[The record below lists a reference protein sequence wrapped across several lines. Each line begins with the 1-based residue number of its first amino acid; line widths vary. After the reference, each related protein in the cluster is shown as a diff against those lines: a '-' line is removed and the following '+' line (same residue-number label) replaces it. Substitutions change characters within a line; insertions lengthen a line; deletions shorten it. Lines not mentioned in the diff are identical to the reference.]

1 MTDKKRDNPKVAI
14 GTYQEILQD
23 VRGILHKGIG
33 LAHRAVDRARVIT
46 YWKAG
51 ERMVQGELENKVR
64 AGYGDFLVKRMAR
77 DLGYSRYELSRM
89 MNFYRTYP
97 IVAEAPQQLT
107 WSHLRELLPLE
118 TAKRQ
123 FYEIKAVEGKWSSP
137 QLRRAIK
144 EGLFE
149 NYKNS
154 KRALPVKRLPSLPV
168 GEPIFRDSYLFD
180 FLDLG
185 GKFSERQLE
194 DAILDRV
201 VKVLTELGK
210 YFSLVGRQVKI
221 LVDGNWEK
229 IDLVF
234 YHTRLHCYIL
244 VELKKGKF
252 QKEYVG
258 QINTYIQYYRHNEQS
273 TGDNPTIGLILC
285 RDIGYEEAV
294 YALGGLEEKIF
305 VAKYRVN
312 LPSQKEIVRELRGI
326 AGDDSDDQK
335 EPRLS

>member
-1 MTDKKRDNPKVAI
+1 MTDKKRNKSKVVI

-51 ERMVQGELENKVR
+51 ERMVQGELENKAR
-64 AGYGDFLVKRMAR
+64 AGYGDFLVKRIAQ

-97 IVAEAPQQLT
+97 IVAEAPQQLS
-107 WSHLRELLPLE
+107 WAHIRELLPLE
-118 TAKRQ
+118 AAKRQ
-123 FYEIKAVEGKWSSP
+123 FYESKAEDSKWSSP

-149 NYKNS
+149 NYKS
-154 KRALPVKRLPSLPV
+154 SRRTLPIKRLPSLPL
-168 GEPIFRDSYLFD
+168 GEDIFKDSYQFN
-180 FLDLG
+180 FLDLS

-201 VKVLTELGK
+201 IKVLTELGK

-273 TGDNPTIGLILC
+273 VGDNPTIGLILC
-285 RDIGYEEAV
+285 EDIGYEEAI

-305 VAKYRVN
+305 VAKYRLE
-312 LPSQKEIVRELRGI
+312 LPSEGQIKEKMKRL
-326 AGDDSDDQK
+326 DQ
-335 EPRLS
+335 E

>member
-1 MTDKKRDNPKVAI
+1 MTDKKRDNSKVGI

-46 YWKAG
+46 YWKVG
-51 ERMVQGELENKVR
+51 ERMVQGELENKAR
-64 AGYGDFLVKRMAR
+64 AGYGDFLIKRIAR

-89 MNFYRTYP
+89 MNFYRAYP
-97 IVAEAPQQLT
+97 IVAEAPQQLS
-107 WSHLRELLPLE
+107 WAHIRELLPLE
-118 TAKRQ
+118 SAKRQ
-123 FYEIKAVEGKWSSP
+123 FYESKAVEGRWSSP

-144 EGLFE
+144 EELFE
-149 NYKNS
+149 NYK
-154 KRALPVKRLPSLPV
+154 RTRRTLPVKRLPSLPV
-168 GEPIFRDSYLFD
+168 GQAIFKDSYHFN
-180 FLDLG
+180 FLDLS
-185 GKFSERQLE
+185 GKFSERDLE

-201 VKVLTELGK
+201 IKVLTELGK

-221 LVDGNWEK
+221 LIDGNWDK

-258 QINTYIQYYRHNEQS
+258 QINSYIQYYRHNEQS
-273 TGDNPTIGLILC
+273 AGDNPTIGLILC
-285 RDIGYEEAV
+285 EDIGYEEAI

-305 VAKYRVN
+305 VAKYRLE
-312 LPSQKEIVRELRGI
+312 LPSERQIKEKMKRLDRE
-326 AGDDSDDQK
+326 
-335 EPRLS
+335 

>member
-1 MTDKKRDNPKVAI
+1 MTNKNQVSMKVKP
-14 GTYQEILQD
+14 GSYQEILSD
-23 VRGILHKGIG
+23 VREILSKGIA

-64 AGYGDFLVKRMAR
+64 ADYRDFLVKRIAK

-89 MNFYRTYP
+89 MSFYRSYP
-97 IVAEAPQQLT
+97 IVAEAPQQLS
-107 WSHLRELLPLE
+107 WAHIRELLPLE
-118 TAKRQ
+118 FAKRQ
-123 FYEIKAVEGKWSSP
+123 FYENKAVEGKWSSP
-137 QLRRAIK
+137 QLRRAIRDR
-144 EGLFE
+144 LFE
-149 NYKNS
+149 SYKS
-154 KRALPVKRLPSLPV
+154 SRRILPVKRLPSLPV
-168 GEPIFRDSYLFD
+168 GEPIFKDSYLFN
-180 FLDLG
+180 FLDLT

-201 VKVLTELGK
+201 IKVLTELGK

-221 LVDGNWEK
+221 LVDGNWDK

-244 VELKKGKF
+244 VELKKGMF

-258 QINTYIQYYRHNEQS
+258 QINAYIQYYRHNEQS
-273 TGDNPTIGLILC
+273 VGDNPTIGLILC
-285 RDIGYEEAV
+285 EDIGYEEAI

-305 VAKYRVN
+305 IGKYRLE
-312 LPSQKEIVRELRGI
+312 LPSERQIKEGL
-326 AGDDSDDQK
+326 K
-335 EPRLS
+335 ES

>member
-1 MTDKKRDNPKVAI
+1 MTDKKRDNSKVVI
-14 GTYQEILQD
+14 GTYHEILQD
-23 VRGILHKGIG
+23 VRGILDKGIG
-33 LAHRAVDRARVIT
+33 LAHRAVDRVRVIT

-51 ERMVQGELENKVR
+51 ERLVHGELENKAR
-64 AGYGDFLVKRMAR
+64 AGYGDFLVKRIAK

-107 WSHLRELLPLE
+107 WAHIRELLPLE
-118 TAKRQ
+118 SAKRQ
-123 FYEIKAVEGKWSSP
+123 FYEVKAVEGKWSSP

-149 NYKNS
+149 NYKSS
-154 KRALPVKRLPSLPV
+154 KRSLPVKKLSSLPV
-168 GEPIFRDSYLFD
+168 GEPIFRDSYLFN

-210 YFSLVGRQVKI
+210 HFSLVGRQVKI

-252 QKEYVG
+252 KKDYVG
-258 QINTYIQYYRHNEQS
+258 QINAYIQYYRHNEQS
-273 TGDNPTIGLILC
+273 EGDNPTIGLILC
-285 RDIGYEEAV
+285 EDIGYEEAV

-305 VAKYRVN
+305 IAKYGLE
-312 LPSQKEIVRELRGI
+312 LPSERQIKERM
-326 AGDDSDDQK
+326 K
-335 EPRLS
+335 RLDEE